1 MLIMKPYFNHFVE
14 KMRKIKKCGI
24 FLKLDFSFVLMF
36 FLACFLNEQR
46 VYLLFVL
53 FICLHEMSHFLVAK
67 KLGYCASRIRLNFFG
82 ASLEGLDDF
91 SLDDEIKIVLAGP
104 LLNFFV
110 VILCYLSFWFYPESY
125 HYLNE
130 ILLVNWS
137 IFLFNFLPIFPLDFG
152 RILLAVFSKKRMRK
166 DALKIVKNVSI
177 ISIIFLFLIYLISF
191 FFELNFSL
199 GFVCVNLMILH
210 CKSAKDTS
218 FKRAIFIYRKFKLLS
233 KGLIERNIYLNCK
246 TNLSSVFKYIDDYHF
261 VNFIFLDDSL
271 NYVYEKSEL
280 DIYKDMGFL

>member
-1 MLIMKPYFNHFVE
+1 MKSNFNHFVE
-14 KMRKIKKCGI
+14 KMRKIKNCGI
-24 FLKLDFSFVLMF
+24 FFRIDFSFVLIF
-36 FLACFLNEQR
+36 LLACFLNELKL
-46 VYLLFVL
+46 YLFFVL
-53 FICLHEMSHFLVAK
+53 FIFLHEMSHFFVAK
-67 KLGYCASRIRLNFFG
+67 KLGYCASKVRLNFFG

-91 SLDDEIKIVLAGP
+91 SLNDEIKIVLAGP

-110 VILCYLSFWFYPESY
+110 VIFCYLSFWFYPESY

-137 IFLFNFLPIFPLDFG
+137 IFLFNFLPIFPLDLG
-152 RILLAVFSKKRMRK
+152 RILLAFFSKKMMRG
-166 DALKIVKNVSI
+166 DALKLVKTLSIV
-177 ISIIFLFLIYLISF
+177 SIIFLFIIYLISF

-218 FKRAIFIYRKFKLLS
+218 FKRSIFVDRKFKLLV
-233 KGLIERNIYLNCK
+233 KGLIERNIYLNHK
-246 TNLSSVFKYIDDYHF
+246 TNLASVFKYIDDYHF

-280 DIYKDMGFL
+280 DVYKDLGFL